1 MEEPPRKRRC
11 PSSHVAATVARP
23 GNGLDEAQSSPLQ
36 GRHADEATSI
46 LESAVAQRS
55 SRALRAALA
64 VAQVAGVKQA
74 RVQRAELLLGRLE
87 AAEAVALRALSA
99 ARRTGGLHRLVVLD
113 FDRTISKEHMWA
125 TFQDAPLQTVPVG
138 ADTFVDLEALKLFVS
153 AARENGHGLAVATFG
168 RRDVAGK
175 ALSFALGDDH
185 GIHITTP
192 ADFADPSCSPPGDDV
207 DKSVPRCPEGCA
219 YLGSKNRQLA
229 ALADKF
235 GVCASQMILLDDD
248 AHNVREALRAGVMAQ
263 HTPMGLTKAVLSKV
277 GKTIGLPASLFMP
290 PCAL

>member
-1 MEEPPRKRRC
+1 MLAP
-11 PSSHVAATVARP
+11 T
-23 GNGLDEAQSSPLQ
+23 
-36 GRHADEATSI
+36 
-46 LESAVAQRS
+46 
-55 SRALRAALA
+55 RAMALA
-64 VAQVAGVKQA
+64 AAPDSCP
-74 RVQRAELLLGRLE
+74 RLQHTHK
-87 AAEAVALRALSA
+87 ALSA
-99 ARRTGGLHRLVVLD
+99 SPFLWAAAAHNGGVCSRG
-113 FDRTISKEHMWA
+113 R
-125 TFQDAPLQTVPVG
+125 
-138 ADTFVDLEALKLFVS
+138 
-153 AARENGHGLAVATFG
+153 GHGLAVATFG